1 MPVKTNERELAG
13 KVVQWFDEQIKRMPN
28 APFTGATAEPGIKS
42 GGKTYFGDVVVWEDR
57 QSNRAYSYIELKKPF
72 GEAEDLETFGKK
84 AVELGVSVAYTW
96 DFQTLKAYE
105 VKDGGVKPLDSENQP
120 VLDKIEDWLQGHKQA
135 AIKAFI
141 ARICAELAGFS
152 DKKKFS
158 KFTPDKF
165 YFVNFIREK
174 TRQLIPVF
182 EEFVREKSKDR
193 KHKGKI
199 SEYAVR
205 QGIHLSSENE
215 YYGLIA
221 KQTVY
226 GIVTKIIFY
235 MTVRRWFEDD
245 LPPLISEDDADVGK
259 SVRNA
264 FLQAQEIDWQAV
276 FSEGPIEELGLPRKS
291 FGIFQQ
297 LFAELKIY
305 NFGELPE
312 DVVGELFEEIIDPE
326 ERHSLGQF
334 YTNTDLVDLIIA
346 CVVHDYSKAYAD
358 PTCGSGTFLI
368 RLYDRLR
375 FLKPGISHKKRLSGI
390 WGIDIGKFPAELSTI
405 NLFRQQPGN
414 RTNFPRVVNRDV
426 FQVKAGEQFEFP
438 PLRTTGANYT
448 KIKTKLPE
456 FEALVGNFPFIR
468 QETIEKKVKGFKKE
482 LTKLIA
488 EDWLFEYADMFD
500 LNKKKNSPIKTQ
512 EIENLKSSKDEGQIK
527 RQISKWVDGGFLDL
541 KLSGQADI
549 YAYLFIHCST
559 FLGKNG
565 QIAIITSNS
574 WLDAAYGETLK
585 KFLLRHF
592 KVKMIVASWAEP
604 WFQDAAV
611 NTVFTVLEKEKN
623 SKERENNT
631 VRFVKLKKKLSEI
644 VPQVDLEIQSRE
656 RWEGTDRIVRIIETD
671 HIDAKKVTGSVSSFE
686 NDEMR
691 VRMIGQKDIESEVAE
706 QGEMSKWGKFL
717 RAPDVYFEIIEK
729 CKHKLVPLSTVADVR
744 FGIKTGINDF
754 FYLKPIGKAEGKY
767 QKCKNSRGWSG
778 EIEKVYLKK
787 VIKSP
792 RESDRIKINPDNLTN
807 VIFLCSKSKG
817 ELKKLRHTGALQYI
831 EWGEKQKTKEGIR
844 WTDVSSVRNRRYWYG
859 LNYGNPGTILMQ
871 MITNDRFLIYL
882 NEKKVCVDHNL
893 FEFLLKDKDMMHSSI
908 NYMNSSLFAL
918 IREVH
923 SRANLGEGAT
933 KTEGIDWKNLML
945 IPSKPLSFPSKLP
958 TRAIQSI
965 SDEVEKKDKIELD
978 KKVLEA
984 LGLKSEDFLSRIHEG
999 LVQVV
1004 KERIELPKMRK
1015 TIRQKREQI
1024 SYEDVKKSVTE
1035 DCIGEGVT
1043 KFPDGFYFGE
1053 GEYENLE
1060 FDAYSTTGEPL
1071 EYERFMVEYKLKD
1084 GEGNE
1089 VFNVEGEEKA
1099 RLAKILS
1106 KQPDMFEIRIPKDR
1120 KIVKSILKR
1129 YNSYRKDLKERI
1141 INDALGKLHDW
1152 AKAERLAKEIFEE
1165 WGIDYE

>member
-13 KVVQWFDEQIKRMPN
+13 NVVQWFNEHINRMPN
-28 APFTGATAEPGIKS
+28 APFKEATAEPGIKS
-42 GGKTYFGDVVVWEDR
+42 GGRTYFGDVVVWEDR
-57 QSNRAYSYIELKKPF
+57 QSKRAYSYIELKKPF
-72 GEAEDLETFGKK
+72 GEAEDLETFRNK

-105 VKDGGVKPLDSENQP
+105 VKNGNVKMLDSEIQP
-120 VLDKIEDWLQGHKQA
+120 VLGKIEDWLQGHKQA
-135 AIKAFI
+135 GIKAFI

-152 DKKKFS
+152 GKGKFS
-158 KFTPDKF
+158 KFKPDKV

-193 KHKGKI
+193 KHKDKI

-245 LPPLISEDDADVGK
+245 LPPLISEYDSDVGK
-259 SVRNA
+259 SVRKA
-264 FLQAQEIDWQAV
+264 FMKAQEIDWQAV
-276 FSEGPIEELGLPRKS
+276 FSEGPIEELGLPGKS

-334 YTNTDLVDLIIA
+334 YTNTDLVDLVIG
-346 CVVHDYSKAYAD
+346 CVVQDCEKTYAD

-375 FLKPGISHKKRLSGI
+375 FLKPGISHENRLSRI
-390 WGIDIGKFPAELSTI
+390 WGIDMGKFPAELSTI

-414 RTNFPRVVNRDV
+414 RKNFPRVVNRDV

-438 PLRTTGANYT
+438 PLRTIGTNYS

-468 QETIEKKVKGFKKE
+468 QEIIEKKVKGFKKE

-500 LNKKKNSPIKTQ
+500 LSKKKKYPVKPQ
-512 EIENLKSSKDEGQIK
+512 EIENLKGNDETQIK

-559 FLGKNG
+559 LLDENG

-574 WLDAAYGETLK
+574 WLDAAYGEVLK
-585 KFLLRHF
+585 KFLLGHF
-592 KVKMIVASWAEP
+592 KVKMIVASWVEP

-623 SKERENNT
+623 AKERENNT

-656 RWEGTDRIVRIIETD
+656 RWEGTDRIVRTIETA
-671 HIDAKKVTGSVSSFE
+671 HIDPEKVTDSVSSFE

-691 VRMIGQKDIESEVAE
+691 VRMIKQKDLESEVAE
-706 QGEMSKWGKFL
+706 RGEMSKWGKFL
-717 RAPDVYFEIIEK
+717 RAPDVYFEIVDK
-729 CKHKLVPLSTVADVR
+729 CKDKLVPLSSVADVR
-744 FGIKTGINDF
+744 RGVTTGINDF
-754 FYLKPIGKAEGKY
+754 FYLEPIGKAKRKF
-767 QKCKNSRGWSG
+767 QKCKNAGGWSG
-778 EIEKVYLKK
+778 EIEKVYLKP
-787 VIKSP
+787 ILRGP
-792 RESDRIKINPDNLTN
+792 RESDKIKISRKSLKNLLF
-807 VIFLCSKSKG
+807 VCDKSKSD
-817 ELKKLRHTGALQYI
+817 LKKLGHAKALNYI
-831 EWGEKQKTKEGIR
+831 EWGEKQRNKNGTK
-844 WTDVSSVRNRRYWYG
+844 WANVSSVQGRKYWHAI
-859 LNYGNPGTILMQ
+859 PGHGAPDFIHPRGISDSYKIFDNSDKILS
-871 MITNDRFLIYL
+871 NDR
-882 NEKKVCVDHNL
+882 L
-893 FEFLLKDKDMMHSSI
+893 FEIYFRNKNNWHFSLA
-908 NYMNSSLFAL
+908 SSLFGLFIESEA
-918 IREVH
+918 RV
-923 SRANLGEGAT
+923 SLGEGLLDLMVYEVSGT
-933 KTEGIDWKNLML
+933 K
-945 IPSKPLSFPSKLP
+945 IPKHIS
-958 TRAIQSI
+958 
-965 SDEVEKKDKIELD
+965 SDEVISNAYSKLSMRKVRSVFDEVRQNDRQTLD
-978 KKVLEA
+978 KKILES
-984 LGLKSEDFLSRIHEG
+984 LGLGPEILSRIYEG
-999 LVQVV
+999 LTQMVS
-1004 KERIELPKMRK
+1004 ERLELPRMRK
-1015 TIRQKREQI
+1015 TIRRKREQI

-1035 DCIGEGVT
+1035 DCIGEGV
-1043 KFPDGFYFGE
+1043 KEFPGGFYLEERG
-1053 GEYENLE
+1053 YEDLE
-1060 FDAYSTTGEPL
+1060 FDTYSTSGETL
-1071 EYERFMVEYKLKD
+1071 EYEQFMAEYKLKA
-1084 GEGNE
+1084 GGNE
-1089 VFNVEGEEKA
+1089 IFSVDGKEKA
-1099 RLAKILS
+1099 QFAKILS
-1106 KQPDMFEIRIPKDR
+1106 RQPDMFEIRIPKDR
-1120 KIVKSILKR
+1120 KIVKSILKQ
-1129 YNSYRKDLKERI
+1129 YSSYREDLKERI
-1141 INDALGKLHDW
+1141 RNDALGKLHDW

-1165 WGIDYE
+1165 WGID